1 MPGRRVQ
8 RGVTRGGMEIAGD
21 AGPYLT
27 PDEEVRQAAWYEAY
41 RRELYRQLGFR
52 RLERILEVGCGSG
65 VVTAELAGRAAKVA
79 VGLDRRLEAL
89 AAARARGSGAAF
101 VAGDVAALP
110 FRDGVFDA
118 AAGAFVITWLAE
130 PAAFLREAERV
141 LKSGGV
147 YVAVAEPDYEG
158 AIDYPPAASSR
169 DDVVEA
175 VRRRGGDPAAGRKLP
190 ALLSGAGFDVFRF
203 GVLNSAWTTSRWAEE
218 EEKEFELLERLV
230 GASAA
235 GERLRVAARAR
246 RAAISSGERCYFL
259 PIFFAAARKVR

>member
-1 MPGRRVQ
+1 
-8 RGVTRGGMEIAGD
+8 
-21 AGPYLT
+21 
-27 PDEEVRQAAWYEAY
+27 
-41 RRELYRQLGFR
+41 
-52 RLERILEVGCGSG
+52 LEVGCGSG
-65 VVTAELAGRAAKVA
+65 VVTAELAARAAKVA
-79 VGLDRRLEAL
+79 VGIDRRFGAL
-89 AAARARGSGAAF
+89 AARAQGSGAAF
-101 VAGDVAALP
+101 VAGDAAALP

-118 AAGAFVITWLAE
+118 AVGAFVITWLAE

-147 YVAVAEPDYEG
+147 YVALAEPDYEG

-246 RAAISSGERCYFL
+246 RSAISKGERCYFL
-259 PIFFAAARKVR
+259 PIFFAAARKAS